1 MNEEY
6 PHHRT
11 QDEGQDPNAERAWAR
26 APVTAESQPPPAGD
40 LPPTGDDRVDA
51 AVAGLR
57 RLPGTP
63 ADEHVA
69 VLEEVHGQL
78 RDILGELNEGP
89 DTTQGRP

>member
-1 MNEEY
+1 MDEEY
-6 PHHRT
+6 LQGGSGEMAFPGSGGLR
-11 QDEGQDPNAERAWAR
+11 GV
-26 APVTAESQPPPAGD
+26 APPDQPMPAGD

-69 VLEEVHGQL
+69 VLEEVHGRL

-89 DTTQGRP
+89 DMTQGPP

>member
-1 MNEEY
+1 MDEEY
-6 PHHRT
+6 PDEGT
-11 QDEGQDPNAERAWAR
+11 QDEGQDPYAERAWAR
-26 APVTAESQPPPAGD
+26 APVTAESQPSAGD

-51 AVAGLR
+51 AVARLR

-89 DTTQGRP
+89 DMAQGPP

>member
-1 MNEEY
+1 MDEEY
-6 PHHRT
+6 PDHGAGE
-11 QDEGQDPNAERAWAR
+11 EGQDPYAERVWAR
-26 APVTAESQPPPAGD
+26 APMTADSQPPPGVE

-89 DTTQGRP
+89 GRP